1 MQGRTFIR
9 TMFDILF
16 DNALCKTIASIVNFC
31 NEQKYYNNKELKFL
45 KKVPLNKMKDNYI
58 QNKFIFDTAKA
69 MRTGL
74 K

>member
-31 NEQKYYNNKELKFL
+31 NEQKYYNDNELKFL
-45 KKVPLNKMKDNYI
+45 KKMPINNIKNEYMSNR
-58 QNKFIFDTAKA
+58 FIFDTKKA
-69 MRTGL
+69 VRTGL